1 MKLILDFGNT
11 LQKIAVFDKNQMIA
25 FKAFSKI
32 SLKEIKKFI
41 INYPIHSAIIS
52 SVINYPNEI
61 KEFLLIKFNLI
72 EFSENTP
79 IPINNL
85 YKTPETL
92 GKDRLSAVIAANS
105 ISINRSSLVINAGT
119 CITYDFVDNNSTY
132 YGGAISP
139 GLFMRFKALHT
150 FTEKLPLITKIKS
163 QNPLIGSTTE
173 ESIFSGVL
181 NGTLSEIE
189 GIISKYKEK
198 YADLLIILSGGDMK
212 YFDKKIKNSI
222 FAYPNI
228 VMFGLNIIL
237 DFNAKK

>member
-52 SVINYPNEI
+52 SVIYYPNEI

-189 GIISKYKEK
+189 GI
-198 YADLLIILSGGDMK
+198 
-212 YFDKKIKNSI
+212 
-222 FAYPNI
+222 
-228 VMFGLNIIL
+228 
-237 DFNAKK
+237 

>member
-11 LQKIAVFDKNQMIA
+11 LQKIAVFDENQIIA
-25 FKAFSKI
+25 FKSFKKI
-32 SLKEIKKFI
+32 SLKGIKDFI
-41 INYPIHSAIIS
+41 SNYPIKSAIIS
-52 SVINYPNEI
+52 SVINYPLEI
-61 KEFLLIKFNLI
+61 NKFLEKKFIFI
-72 EFSENTP
+72 EFSENTL

-85 YKTPETL
+85 YKTPDTL
-92 GKDRLSAVIAANS
+92 GKDRLSAVVAANS
-105 ISINRSSLVINAGT
+105 ISLNKSVLIINAGT
-119 CITYDFVDNNSTY
+119 CITYDFVDNNSNY

-163 QNPLIGSTTE
+163 QNPLIGTTTE

-198 YADLLIILSGGDMK
+198 NTDLLIILSGGDMK